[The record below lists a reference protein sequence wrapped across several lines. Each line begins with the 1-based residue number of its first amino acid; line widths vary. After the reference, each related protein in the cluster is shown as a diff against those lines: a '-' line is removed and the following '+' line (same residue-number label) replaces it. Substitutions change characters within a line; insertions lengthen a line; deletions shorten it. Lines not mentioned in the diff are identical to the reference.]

1 MLLKTEYNFPLES
14 TLFNHSDKEIH
25 FYLADG
31 ELYMNC
37 GLDPINEDVRIRSE
51 NYERDSEITIKARDL
66 GISLVHRLM
75 SFEAATALNEDKDRG
90 GAVDEA
96 AEKSKCRRTKERRI
110 GHIIDK
116 VIEWRKYYSGTVNE
130 RNQPLKYSLEEAAK
144 VVGISKKSL
153 DDYLFQIR
161 FGHRYGFNFNE
172 HYNDKVG
179 VLRDFVRQNKKN
191 DKN

>member
-1 MLLKTEYNFPLES
+1 
-14 TLFNHSDKEIH
+14 
-25 FYLADG
+25 
-31 ELYMNC
+31 MNC
-37 GLDPINEDVRIRSE
+37 GLDPINEDVRIRPE
-51 NYERDSEITIKARDL
+51 NYEKDTEILIKARDL

-75 SFEAATALNEDKDRG
+75 SFEAATSLNDDKDRG
-90 GAVDEA
+90 IVDET

-130 RNQPLKYSLEEAAK
+130 RNQPMKYSLEEAAK

-191 DKN
+191 DKNDIKHKKAQRFDDR